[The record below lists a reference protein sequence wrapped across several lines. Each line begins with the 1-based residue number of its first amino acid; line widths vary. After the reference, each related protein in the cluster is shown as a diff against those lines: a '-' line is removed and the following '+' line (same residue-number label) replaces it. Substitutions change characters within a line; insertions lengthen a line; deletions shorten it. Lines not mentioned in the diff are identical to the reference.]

1 MMNWLFDDAR
11 QAGDSTVL
19 EDADNSYYYV
29 LLFHDRF
36 REDYNTVDVRHIL
49 IKPTETELSSED
61 EGYDAEVEKNKAE
74 AAKKAQELLN
84 EYRSGPKTEDAFA
97 ALAKE
102 NSADS
107 NASEGGLYTQVYK
120 GQMQDS
126 FEDWCFAD
134 GRKAGDTGIVE
145 TTYGSHVMYYVGEDL
160 PYWQVR
166 CINSMNTQW
175 ETDIYEGAT
184 IKEHALGIKAIG

>member
-1 MMNWLFDDAR
+1 MACTPRFTRAR
-11 QAGDSTVL
+11 C
-19 EDADNSYYYV
+19 
-29 LLFHDRF
+29 
-36 REDYNTVDVRHIL
+36 
-49 IKPTETELSSED
+49 
-61 EGYDAEVEKNKAE
+61 
-74 AAKKAQELLN
+74 
-84 EYRSGPKTEDAFA
+84 
-97 ALAKE
+97 
-102 NSADS
+102 
-107 NASEGGLYTQVYK
+107 
-120 GQMQDS
+120 